1 MKRNGIRSQESQK
14 AKCDLLVSFFSSFCS
29 CCHSSCWHRREKCTS
44 GQRRPLNQDQRKE
57 KNEKNPKKK
66 KKIFQ
71 LLNMQIGS
79 NVVVFSNVI
88 RTIYQPRII
97 SQPRPYF
104 IDSFDLDTYTF
115 LDFAVETGLQR
126 ALFRARRLYMKRLFP
141 SVDAGR
147 RSGGKTWADPF
158 FFWGNW
164 LLCRDSSQRSVW
176 SCGFLSLPPRSTE

>member
-1 MKRNGIRSQESQK
+1 
-14 AKCDLLVSFFSSFCS
+14 
-29 CCHSSCWHRREKCTS
+29 
-44 GQRRPLNQDQRKE
+44 LNQDQRKE

-147 RSGGKTWADPF
+147 RSGGKTWADSF
-158 FFWGNW
+158 FLGKLVAVSRLEPTLCLELRVLESPAQEYRIGWIPQTTGVNLGHASW
-164 LLCRDSSQRSVW
+164 LVLCKDQLFICDWKSAKEGSS
-176 SCGFLSLPPRSTE
+176 